1 MLNLVE
7 PEKLGGSWRGSM
19 RLARGQTLEAAG
31 RKADALKSY
40 RAVVVDE
47 SALKPH
53 RRAAEKAA
61 AALESGN

>member
-1 MLNLVE
+1 
-7 PEKLGGSWRGSM
+7 M

-31 RKADALKSY
+31 RKADALKLY

-61 AALESGN
+61 AVLESGN